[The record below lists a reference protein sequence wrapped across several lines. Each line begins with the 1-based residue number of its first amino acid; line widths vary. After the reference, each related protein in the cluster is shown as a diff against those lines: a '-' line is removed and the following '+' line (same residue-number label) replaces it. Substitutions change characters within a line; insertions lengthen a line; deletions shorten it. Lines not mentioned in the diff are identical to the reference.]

1 MGFLV
6 RGCFDWINT
15 EMGKLLKEE
24 IMRKWVN
31 GFAAFALA
39 LSATTFANADEKT
52 LTIATEGAFPPFNM
66 TRPDGTLDGYEID
79 LAKDLCAR
87 MEVECKIV
95 TQDWDGVIPA
105 LQARKFDV
113 LMAAMSITPEREQMV
128 DFSIPYQ
135 LGLMGFGVMAGTP
148 LADLPGTGEAVN
160 IGSNPEK
167 FAEVIEKW
175 KPLLQDKIIGVQ
187 SGSSNSIFLEKY
199 LKDVVEVREY
209 PSTEEHDLDLL
220 SGRVD
225 AVFAAYPVLM
235 GDMEK
240 PEFKDMKIVG
250 TGVRG
255 DVFGKGAAAAFHKG
269 DTELKAKFDKAIQAA
284 IDDGTIKKLSIKWF
298 KSDQTPSNN

>member
-1 MGFLV
+1 MQ
-6 RGCFDWINT
+6 
-15 EMGKLLKEE
+15 
-24 IMRKWVN
+24 KWVS

-39 LSATTFANADEKT
+39 LSVAATANAEEKT

-79 LAKDLCAR
+79 LAKDLCTR
-87 MEVECKIV
+87 MEVKCEIV

-113 LMAAMSITPEREQMV
+113 LMAAMSITPEREEQV

-135 LGLMGFGVMAGTP
+135 LGLMGFGVMADTP

-187 SGSSNSIFLEKY
+187 GGSSNAIFLEKY

-220 SGRVD
+220 AGRVD

-284 IDDGTIKKLSIKWF
+284 IDDGTIKTLSIKWF

>member
-1 MGFLV
+1 ML
-6 RGCFDWINT
+6 
-15 EMGKLLKEE
+15 KLLSGLA
-24 IMRKWVN
+24 VL
-31 GFAAFALA
+31 GLVLSTASFA
-39 LSATTFANADEKT
+39 SADEKM
-52 LTIATEGAFPPFNM
+52 LKIATEGGFPPFNM

-87 MEVECKIV
+87 MEVKCEIV
-95 TQDWDGVIPA
+95 TQEWDGAVPA
-105 LQARKFDV
+105 LQSRKFDV
-113 LMAAMSITPEREQMV
+113 LMAAMSITPEREKMV

-135 LGLMGFGVMAGTP
+135 LGLMGFAAMADTP
-148 LADLPGTGEAVN
+148 VAELPGTGEAIN
-160 IGSNPEK
+160 ISSNPDK

-175 KPLLQDKIIGVQ
+175 KPVLQGKTVGVQ
-187 SGSSNSIFLEKY
+187 SSSSNAIFLEKY

-209 PSTEEHDLDLL
+209 PSTEEHDMDLL
-220 SGRVD
+220 AGRVD
-225 AVFAAYPVLM
+225 AVFAAYPILM

-298 KSDQTPSNN
+298 KSDQTPSKD

>member
-1 MGFLV
+1 
-6 RGCFDWINT
+6 
-15 EMGKLLKEE
+15 
-24 IMRKWVN
+24 MRKWVS
-31 GFAAFALA
+31 GFAALALA
-39 LSATTFANADEKT
+39 LSAASLASAEDKV
-52 LTIATEGAFPPFNM
+52 LKIATEGGFPPFNM
-66 TRPDGTLDGYEID
+66 TRPDGTLDGYEIA
-79 LAKDLCAR
+79 LAKDLCTR
-87 MEVECKIV
+87 MDVKCEIV
-95 TQDWDGVIPA
+95 TQDWDGAIPA
-105 LQARKFDV
+105 LQSRKFDV
-113 LMAAMSITPEREQMV
+113 LMAAMSITPEREKMV

-135 LGLMGFGVMAGTP
+135 LGLMGFAAMAGTP
-148 LADLPGTGEAVN
+148 VAELPGTGEAVN
-160 IGSNPEK
+160 ISASPEK

-175 KPLLQDKIIGVQ
+175 TPILQGKTVGVQ
-187 SGSSNSIFLEKY
+187 SSSSNAVFLEKY

-220 SGRVD
+220 AGRID
-225 AVFAAYPVLM
+225 AVFAAYPILM

-284 IDDGTIKKLSIKWF
+284 IDDGTIKKLSIEWF